1 MKSGL
6 EAGLEG
12 VRWLK
17 FVVFC
22 YKIEQ
27 ISVGDDRD
35 LYIDCLSEKL
45 FVFLKSRVS
54 F

>member
-35 LYIDCLSEKL
+35 LYIDFLSEKQS
-45 FVFLKSRVS
+45 VILKIWLS

>member
-1 MKSGL
+1 MG
-6 EAGLEG
+6 GVEG
-12 VRWLK
+12 LK

-22 YKIEQ
+22 YKIKQ
-27 ISVGDDRD
+27 ILRGDDRD